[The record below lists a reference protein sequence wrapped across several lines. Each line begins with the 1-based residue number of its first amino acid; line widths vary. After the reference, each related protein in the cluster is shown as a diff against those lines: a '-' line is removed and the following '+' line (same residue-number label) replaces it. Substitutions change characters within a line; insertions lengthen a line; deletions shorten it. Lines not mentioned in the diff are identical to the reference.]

1 MVFRVTG
8 SAADVRGDDLL
19 ALGAARNSRAAFS
32 ETVAEVARGEAVG
45 VQRRGAG
52 RVDAV
57 AAMSFGKAAHAL
69 HGGVGLLGKVPRA
82 ALGPGQRIDPDP
94 PRPAKQDVTV
104 LRMSR
109 TALRRSGM

>member
-19 ALGAARNSRAAFS
+19 ALRAARNSRAAFS

-52 RVDAV
+52 RAV

-69 HGGVGLLGKVPRA
+69 HGGVGLLGKGPRA
-82 ALGPGQRIDPDP
+82 ALGPGQRPIRRA
-94 PRPAKQDVTV
+94 RPS
-104 LRMSR
+104 RMSPCCGCR
-109 TALRRSGM
+109 APP